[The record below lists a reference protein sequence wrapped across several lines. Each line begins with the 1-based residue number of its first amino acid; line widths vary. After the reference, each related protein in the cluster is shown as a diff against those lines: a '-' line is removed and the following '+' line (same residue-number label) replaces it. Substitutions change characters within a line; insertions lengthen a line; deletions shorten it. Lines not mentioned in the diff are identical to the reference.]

1 MTKVSPLVAGPAFL
15 LDLLR
20 SFARNGVTDDTAAF
34 AAFAPGYY
42 GKHVDM
48 AGYTYAASALPYDF
62 SVNANVP
69 IYANGKVRV
78 SGVDYPMHSVG
89 GIISGVDDTQYQH
102 TGHRAAI
109 IAADRVRARG
119 NGTAALASSRVDIN
133 GAQGAGVASLATEIR
148 SAFGGSAFST
158 RYCEVSGERSSV
170 QGSTL
175 CRIYGLNG
183 LTDYLGRY
191 DLPQKPFDAL
201 YPNAAL
207 TDNAAEQFSTAIIA
221 STAVDVTS
229 GSNNFVAASR
239 GEYNSGGTAWQVT
252 ARAKVAGTRLAVLG
266 SQSFNVAGDGVLVG
280 GSFGAI
286 VDVGVAYSGMVG
298 TRDSHLYPSAD
309 ESGIIGSNA
318 ALLRSAR
325 SIIAAASS
333 VEISDT
339 AGTVNAIIASAGT
352 GGSRLTNAA
361 NARSVIIASR
371 NVENIRSDCLVIG
384 TTSAALT
391 PNGTNQNQ
399 KIRLEGDTGVAR
411 ATGGTATT
419 GFDYAELMENLVA
432 GVVIP
437 AGTVVVREGRKVRPG
452 RADDPASIIQGVISR
467 TASVIGN
474 STIEWQGKY
483 QRDEWG
489 GIVWQ
494 DFDMVR
500 WPALKNDDGD
510 MTRPD
515 FDGRVEYAT
524 DIPDDAE
531 FYSQRDMALNPDYDA
546 SLPFALR
553 EERPADWSIVGYL
566 GQIRVRM
573 TAPFAAE
580 DFVAADGS
588 VSAVATGITVVDVD
602 RQFEPDTGYG
612 IAWCYVSIR

>member
-1 MTKVSPLVAGPAFL
+1 MTKLTPLVASSAFQ

-20 SFARNGVTDDTAAF
+20 DFARNGTTDDTAAF

-48 AGYTYAASALPYDF
+48 AGYTYAASALPYGF

-69 IYANGKVRV
+69 VYANGKIRV
-78 SGVDYPMHSVG
+78 SGVDYPMHSLG
-89 GIISGVDDTQYQH
+89 GVISDFSDTKYQY
-102 TGHRAAI
+102 TAHRVAL
-109 IAADRVRARG
+109 VVSERAS
-119 NGTAALASSRVDIN
+119 A
-133 GAQGAGVASLATEIR
+133 AGVCTGAFASTRVTLVGNQNATLAATSSDVR
-148 SAFGGSAFST
+148 TPFAGSAIST
-158 RYCEVSGERSSV
+158 RYCEVSGERSSIST
-170 QGSTL
+170 STL
-175 CRIYGLNG
+175 CRVYGLNG
-183 LTDYLGRY
+183 ITDYLGRW
-191 DLPQKPFDAL
+191 DLPQVPFPGF
-201 YPNAAL
+201 PNASL
-207 TDNAAEQFSTAIIA
+207 TDNGEETFANKIEA
-221 STAVDVTS
+221 STAVDITS

-239 GEYNSGGTAWQVT
+239 GAYNSGSTAWQVT
-252 ARAKVAGTRLAVLG
+252 ARAKVAGTRNSVLG
-266 SQSFNVAGDGVLVG
+266 SQTFDISGDGTLIG
-280 GSFGAI
+280 GSFGSI
-286 VDVGVAYSGMVG
+286 VDVGVAYSGMIG
-298 TRDSHLYPSAD
+298 TRDSRLYPTAD
-309 ESGIIGSNA
+309 ESFVGGSNVGII
-318 ALLRSAR
+318 RSAR
-325 SIIAAASS
+325 SGILGSS
-333 VEISDT
+333 GVEISDI
-339 AGTVNAIIASAGT
+339 AGQANAIIASAGT
-352 GGSRLTNAA
+352 SGSRLTNAA

-371 NVENIRSDCLVIG
+371 NVENVRSDCLVLG

-399 KIRLEGDTGVAR
+399 KIRLEGDTGIAR
-411 ATGGTATT
+411 ASGGTATT
-419 GFDYAELMENLVA
+419 GFDYAELMENAVS
-432 GVVIP
+432 GEIP

-510 MTRPD
+510 MIRPG

-524 DIPDDAE
+524 DIPGDAE
-531 FYSQRDMALNPDYDA
+531 FFSQRDMALNPDYEA
-546 SLPFALR
+546 SRPFVLR
-553 EERPADWSIVGYL
+553 EERPEDWSIVGYL

-588 VSAVATGITVVDVD
+588 VSVAATGITVMDVD
-602 RQFEPDTGYG
+602 RQFDPDTGYG